1 MISVKLNKRH
11 RSWHFY
17 LLVTLLI
24 VPLNNVFAQ
33 EPKSEQT
40 KEQEQQAKKELVSEK
55 PIDDS
60 TPAVKNE
67 KVAPAA
73 TATKTATKKKTAS
86 ATPSKVLTDEE
97 RNALRREDSSEAEA
111 AILPY
116 INNFYVTLRLG
127 PEDIITVDVF
137 DQPLYTRSNIT
148 VPPNGKINYPLIG
161 QIMVAGRTTDEIEKE
176 ITERLIE
183 YIIDPKVTVQVNQVH
198 SLKFLVVGNVNAPG
212 IYEMQRRMTV
222 TEGIARAGYF
232 SRYGKSSEVTILR
245 NQPGS
250 QPVPIKVNV
259 KEIEKGSA
267 EDVFLVPGDM
277 VVIPSNAQKAIDRII
292 NIIYV
297 AAWTRVLAQ

>member
-1 MISVKLNKRH
+1 MISVKTSKWH
-11 RSWHFY
+11 RSCQFY

-24 VPLNNVFAQ
+24 LGLNEAFAQ
-33 EPKSEQT
+33 EPKPEQT
-40 KEQEQQAKKELVSEK
+40 KEQEQQAKKELVPEGS
-55 PIDDS
+55 IDDS
-60 TPAVKNE
+60 IPVKKEKVTPATT
-67 KVAPAA
+67 AP
-73 TATKTATKKKTAS
+73 KKKTAS
-86 ATPSKVLTDEE
+86 PKPSRVLTDEE

-116 INNFYVTLRLG
+116 INNFYATLRLG

-137 DQPLYTRSNIT
+137 DQPLYSRANIA

-161 QIMVAGRTTDEIEKE
+161 QIMVAGRTTDEIERE

-198 SLKFLVVGNVNAPG
+198 SLKFLVVGDVNAPG
-212 IYEMQRRMTV
+212 IYEMPRRMTL

-232 SRYGKSSEVTILR
+232 SKYGKRSEVTVLR

-259 KEIEKGSA
+259 KEIEKGNA
-267 EDVFLVPGDM
+267 EDIFLVPGDM
-277 VVIPSNAQKAIDRII
+277 VVVPGNALKTIDQII
-292 NIIYV
+292 GIVYV
-297 AAWTRVLAQ
+297 AAWARVVTQ

>member
-1 MISVKLNKRH
+1 MISVKSNKRH
-11 RSWHFY
+11 RIWQIY

-24 VPLNNVFAQ
+24 VPLNYVFAQ

-40 KEQEQQAKKELVSEK
+40 KEQEQQAKKELVTDKS
-55 PIDDS
+55 IDDS
-60 TPAVKNE
+60 TPIKKE
-67 KVAPAA
+67 KVTPAA
-73 TATKTATKKKTAS
+73 TAAKTATKKKTAS

-116 INNFYVTLRLG
+116 INNFYATLRLG

-137 DQPLYTRSNIT
+137 DQPLYTRANIT

-212 IYEMQRRMTV
+212 IYEMHRRMTV
-222 TEGIARAGYF
+222 TEGIAKAGYF

-245 NQPGS
+245 NLPGS

-277 VVIPSNAQKAIDRII
+277 VVIPSNAQKTIDRII